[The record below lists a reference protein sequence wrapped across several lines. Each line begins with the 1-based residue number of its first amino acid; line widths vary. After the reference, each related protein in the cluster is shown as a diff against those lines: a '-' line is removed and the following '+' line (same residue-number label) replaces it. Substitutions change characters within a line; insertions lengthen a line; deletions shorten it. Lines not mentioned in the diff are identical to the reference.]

1 LLAVTANAALVA
13 SPKDA
18 VAPLSGAET
27 PNLIGPAGMGGN
39 FDGALPLD
47 VGDVATGFFEELLQP
62 IIARTPHVAR
72 VAKVT

>member
-1 LLAVTANAALVA
+1 MTANAAFVA

-27 PNLIGPAGMGGN
+27 PNRIGPAGMGGN
-39 FDGALPLD
+39 CDAALPLD
-47 VGDVATGFFEELLQP
+47 VGDVATGFFDELLQP
-62 IIARTPHVAR
+62 VIARTPHVAR